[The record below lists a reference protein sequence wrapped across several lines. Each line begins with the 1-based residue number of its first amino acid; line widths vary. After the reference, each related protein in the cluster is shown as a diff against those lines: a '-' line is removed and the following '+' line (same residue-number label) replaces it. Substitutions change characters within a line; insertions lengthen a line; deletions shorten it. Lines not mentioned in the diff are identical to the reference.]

1 LKIVTNSYK
10 PELQII
16 RRKLDNGLDTIIIP
30 VKSAPVVS
38 LNLTY
43 KVGSKS
49 EKVGSSGFAHLF
61 EHLMFE
67 GTRNIPK
74 GGFDRHCSSAGGT
87 NNAYTTYDQT
97 SYTMTL
103 PSNQFELGLWL
114 ESDRLFNFAITQEAF
129 DNQRNVVIEEIRQT
143 VENQPYGRWRE
154 VLARSAFSPECSYSW
169 EVHGKIE
176 DLENSNI
183 ENAIE
188 FYNTHYMPSNAC
200 LVICG
205 DIVPEDASSLID
217 KYFSEMGNGK
227 RLVKGSS
234 FISEHI
240 IYGAEDGYTD
250 AVPHRGIFISF
261 HTGGFNSSDIFKAD
275 LLANIAGDG
284 RSSRLY
290 RSLIYDKQIASSA
303 AAFSDRREDS
313 SLLTFYAIA
322 SEEDTSLSQL
332 KDALTDELMDIVNSP
347 ITEEELFKA
356 CNQIT
361 TGLAYE
367 MQFTSGL
374 ADMAAHHAVFH
385 NAPEMILGLMD
396 RYRNIDVTSINDFA
410 KRVIDPNHAVIVNVD
425 TIPG

>member
-1 LKIVTNSYK
+1 VTNIYK
-10 PELQII
+10 PKLEII
-16 RRKLDNGLDTIIIP
+16 RRKLINGLDTVIIP
-30 VKSAPVVS
+30 VRSAPVVS

-74 GGFDRHCSSAGGT
+74 GGFDRYCSAAGGT

-114 ESDRLFNFAITQEAF
+114 ESDRLFNFAITPEAF
-129 DNQRNVVIEEIRQT
+129 ENQRNVVIEEIRQT

-154 VLARSAFSPECSYSW
+154 VLARTAFLPDCSYSW

-176 DLENSNI
+176 DLMNSSI
-183 ENAIE
+183 DDAVE
-188 FYNTHYMPSNAC
+188 FYSSHYMPSNAC
-200 LVICG
+200 LVVCG
-205 DIVPEDASSLID
+205 DVVPEEASALID
-217 KYFSEMGNGK
+217 KYFSVMGIGQKSVSTNN
-227 RLVKGSS
+227 
-234 FISEHI
+234 FNPEHI
-240 IYGAEDGYTD
+240 ITGGEDGYTD

-261 HTGGFNSSDIFKAD
+261 HTGGFRSTDIFKAD

-290 RSLIYDKQIASSA
+290 RALIYDKQIASSA
-303 AAFSDRREDS
+303 AAFADRREDS

-322 SEEDTSLSQL
+322 SDESTSLSRL
-332 KDALTDELMDIVNSP
+332 KEVLTDELMEIVNSP

-367 MQFTSGL
+367 MQFTNGL
-374 ADMAAHHAVFH
+374 ADMAAHHTAFYDS
-385 NAPEMILGLMD
+385 PELILDLMD
-396 RYRNIDVTSINDFA
+396 KYREIDVQSINDFA
-410 KRVIDPNHAVIVNVD
+410 KKIIVPEQAIIVNVD
-425 TIPG
+425 SVSD